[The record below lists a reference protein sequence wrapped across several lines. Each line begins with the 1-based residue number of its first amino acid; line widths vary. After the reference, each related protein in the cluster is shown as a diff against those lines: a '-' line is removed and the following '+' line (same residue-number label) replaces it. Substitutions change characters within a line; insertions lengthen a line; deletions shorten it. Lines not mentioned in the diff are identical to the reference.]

1 MTLPKYRLEYKEA
14 ASFLGKA
21 IENYC
26 IFFFSFAIWLPY
38 NRLWVIIE
46 ATASLTYV
54 NHRVFLSFLE
64 PSQVP

>member
-26 IFFFSFAIWLPY
+26 IFFFFFICYL
-38 NRLWVIIE
+38 
-46 ATASLTYV
+46 ATLQPSLGHYRS
-54 NHRVFLSFLE
+54 NSLSYLMLITVY
-64 PSQVP
+64 S

>member
-26 IFFFSFAIWLPY
+26 IFFFFFFFSFAIWLPY
-38 NRLWVIIE
+38 NHLWAIIE
-46 ATASLTYV
+46 ATASLT
-54 NHRVFLSFLE
+54 LC
-64 PSQVP
+64 